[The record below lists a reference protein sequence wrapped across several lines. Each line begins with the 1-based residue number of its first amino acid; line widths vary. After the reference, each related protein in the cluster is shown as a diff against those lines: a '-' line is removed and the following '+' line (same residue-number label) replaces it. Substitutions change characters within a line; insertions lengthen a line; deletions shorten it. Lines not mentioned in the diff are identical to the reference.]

1 MATNNS
7 AQPLDIE
14 VALTKSEKFIN
25 TYKKPLIIGFVAL
38 IAIVLAWFGGHR
50 WLSNREDAAQAQLAL
65 GEQYFATGQYDLA
78 LKGDTANTGKD
89 AFKGYEAISKEYSF
103 TDAAN
108 VAHLYAGTCYYRQGN
123 AKKAIEHLEA
133 FSPKDDTTISANGI
147 ATLANSYAAD
157 GQLDKAV
164 DTHKKAA
171 KHAGNAALSPLYL
184 MQAAQILE
192 SQNKKEDAHNI
203 YLDIKEKYP
212 TSQYCNVNENNGVVI
227 GAEIDKYIERT
238 K

>member
-25 TYKKPLIIGFVAL
+25 TYKKPLIFGFVA
-38 IAIVLAWFGGHR
+38 IIVIVLAWFGGHR
-50 WLSNREDAAQAQLAL
+50 WLTNRENAAQAQLAL
-65 GEQYFATGQYDLA
+65 GGQYFVTGQYDLA

-89 AFKGYEAISKEYSF
+89 AFKGFETIAKEYSF

-108 VAHLYAGTCYYRQGN
+108 VAHLYAGICYYQKGEV
-123 AKKAIEHLEA
+123 KKAIEHLEA
-133 FSPKDDTTISANGI
+133 FSPKDDTTVSANGI
-147 ATLANSYAAD
+147 AALANCYATD

-164 DTHKKAA
+164 DTFKKAA
-171 KHAGNAALSPLYL
+171 KQADNAALSPIFL

-192 SQNKKEDAHNI
+192 NQKKKSEAHDI
-203 YLDIKEKYP
+203 YVDIKNNYP
-212 TSQYCNVNENNGVVI
+212 TSQYSNVSDNNGVVI

>member
-1 MATNNS
+1 MSTNNS

-25 TYKKPLIIGFVAL
+25 TYKKPLLIGFVA
-38 IAIVLAWFGGHR
+38 IIVIVLAWFGGNR
-50 WLSNREDAAQAQLAL
+50 WMTNREDAAQAQIAL
-65 GEQYFATGQYDLA
+65 GEKYFAAGQFDLA

-89 AFKGYEAISKEYSF
+89 AFKGYVAIAKEYSF

-108 VAHLYAGTCYYRQGN
+108 AAHLYAGICYYRQGDV
-123 AKKAIEHLEA
+123 KKAIEHLEA

-147 ATLANSYAAD
+147 AALASCYATD

-164 DTHKKAA
+164 DTFKKAA
-171 KHAGNAALSPLYL
+171 KHADNAALSPIFLI
-184 MQAAQILE
+184 QAAQILE

-203 YLDIKEKYP
+203 YTDIKKNYP
-212 TSQYCNVNENNGVVI
+212 TSQYCNVNDNNGVVI